1 MDMDTLKRRLRSS
14 KPQPTDNRIELSERD
29 LRIFEALY
37 RHGPLPTHYLHE
49 FAKDLGK
56 NFAAHQ
62 HRLTK
67 LYNGTKDGRTF
78 LSRPPQQFA
87 SYEARYQPLIYDL
100 TPKSK
105 QVLAERGRLSRFMPD
120 RTDPFVHRFMGACIS
135 ASIDISS
142 QSRHL
147 RYISKD
153 AIFKKIGL
161 EPNPLSI
168 LAGNKSLIPDDL
180 FGLEYPGKSY
190 RFFAVEIDRN
200 TESIERT
207 RLDQNAFGTKLRGYL
222 DIAGNKTYR
231 SHWGIPNLLV
241 LTVTTNVAHMH
252 NILGYLKKLTEHDA
266 KAAERFLFKAKPEFG
281 SNWRV
286 PEVMSDILT
295 APWLRADGT
304 MFVIDDGNGG

>member
-1 MDMDTLKRRLRSS
+1 MDTDNLKRRLRSS
-14 KPQPTDNRIELSERD
+14 KPQPSDDRIALSERD
-29 LRIFEALY
+29 FRIFEALH
-37 RHGPLPTHYLHE
+37 RHGPLPTHYLFE
-49 FAKDLGK
+49 LTKDLGK

-67 LYNGTKDGRTF
+67 LYNGTKDGTTF
-78 LSRPPQQFA
+78 LTRPAQQFA

-100 TPKSK
+100 TPMAKH
-105 QVLAERGRLSRFMPD
+105 VLAERGRLSRFMPD
-120 RTDPFVHRFMGACIS
+120 RNDPFLHRFMGACIA
-135 ASIDISS
+135 ASIDITSTSS
-142 QSRHL
+142 QVRF
-147 RYISKD
+147 ISKD
-153 AIFKKIGL
+153 TIFEKVGL
-161 EPNPLSI
+161 VTTPLSI

-180 FGLEYPGKSY
+180 FGIEYPGKSY

-207 RLDQNAFGTKLRGYL
+207 KLDQNAFGTKLRGYL
-222 DIAGNKTYR
+222 DIAGSRTYR

-241 LTVTTNVAHMH
+241 LTVTTNVTHMH

-286 PEVMSDILT
+286 PDVMVDILT
-295 APWLRADGT
+295 EPWLRADGT
-304 MFVIDDGNGG
+304 SFSIDAGN